1 MRRLFLAFA
10 WVCTLASVSSHAE
23 QCTGPQLGTWRLLS
37 FTARDPETGEITAPY
52 GLYPTGFLSYTPD
65 CRMYTI
71 IVSEHRTAPVA
82 IVATE
87 AEKIALF
94 EGLMAYSGTYTIDGN
109 TVSYHVDAS
118 WNEAWTGG
126 TQVRQF
132 KIDGNTLYTESPPAK
147 NPRDGRIT
155 SASLIWTRVR

>member
-1 MRRLFLAFA
+1 
-10 WVCTLASVSSHAE
+10 
-23 QCTGPQLGTWRLLS
+23 
-37 FTARDPETGEITAPY
+37 
-52 GLYPTGFLSYTPD
+52 
-65 CRMYTI
+65 MYAI
-71 IVSEHRTAPVA
+71 IVREHRTAPVGA
-82 IVATE
+82 VATD

-94 EGLMAYSGTYTIDGN
+94 EGLLAYSGTYTIHGN

-132 KIDGNTLYTESPPAK
+132 KIDDNTLYTESPPTK

-155 SASLIWTRVR
+155 SETLIWTRLR

>member
-1 MRRLFLAFA
+1 MRALIVAFA
-10 WVCTLASVSSHAE
+10 WVCTFASARSPAE
-23 QCTGPQLGTWRLLS
+23 PCTGPQLGTWRLLS

-52 GLYPTGFLSYTPD
+52 GLYPTGFLSYTSD
-65 CRMYTI
+65 CRVSAI
-71 IVSEHRTAPVA
+71 IVREHRTAPVA
-82 IVATE
+82 VIPTD
-87 AEKIALF
+87 AEKVALF
-94 EGLMAYSGTYTIDGN
+94 DGLMAYSGTYTIDGS

-132 KIDGNTLYTESPPAK
+132 KIEGNTLYTESPPSK
-147 NPRDGRIT
+147 SPRDGKIT